1 MGRRIQE
8 CYYCN
13 LDKPTHG
20 WGLCGSCYKGLRTN
34 PDYIPKHKRPEKEC
48 KICGGKYWAKDL
60 CVKHYNQTPEA
71 KARTKRS
78 KTKPENKAKSRIR
91 VMEWYYKN
99 RDRQLIKMREGRE
112 NKTPEQIEK
121 ERLRGKQRTDNGE
134 YKNDNKTP
142 EQIEK
147 NKLYNAIWRKNN
159 PTYQSDWA
167 KNNPVSI
174 YKSAKKYAEKH
185 SSFYNKMS
193 LKAWGDIIKRIWNN
207 CIICGSTEKLEA
219 HHVKP
224 RAQFPELALE
234 IDNGITLCKKC
245 HNEITQL
252 LKKYTPSRLHYRY
265 IV

>member
-20 WGLCGSCYKGLRTN
+20 WGLCASCYISLRRN
-34 PDYIPKHKRPEKEC
+34 PDYIPKHKRPEKKC
-48 KICGGKYWAKDL
+48 KICGGKYHALDL

-71 KARTKRS
+71 KASTKRS
-78 KTKPENKAKSRIR
+78 KAKPKNKAKQKIR
-91 VMEWYYKN
+91 TKKWRENNREHDLKRMNDYYHNVRKN
-99 RDRQLIKMREGRE
+99 SEKEKLRNKQRTTNGEFKNE
-112 NKTPEQIEK
+112 NKTPEAIEK
-121 ERLRGKQRTDNGE
+121 D
-134 YKNDNKTP
+134 
-142 EQIEK
+142 
-147 NKLYNAIWRKNN
+147 KLYGAIWRKNN

-167 KNNPVSI
+167 KDNPVSI

-185 SSFYNKMS
+185 SSFYTKMS

-207 CIICGSTEKLEA
+207 CIVCGSTEKLEA

-224 RAQFPELALE
+224 KAQFPELALE

-252 LKKYTPSRLHYRY
+252 LKRY
-265 IV
+265 YA

>member
-34 PDYIPKHKRPEKEC
+34 PDYIPKHKRPEKKC
-48 KICGGKYWAKDL
+48 KICGSKYWAKDL

-78 KTKPENKAKSRIR
+78 KAKPENKAKSRIR
-91 VMEWYYKN
+91 FMEWYYKN
-99 RDRQLIKMREGRE
+99 RDRQLIKMRERQE
-112 NKTPEQIEK
+112 NLTPEQIEK
-121 ERLRGKQRTDNGE
+121 ERLRNKQRTANGE
-134 YKNDNKTP
+134 FKNENKTP
-142 EQIEK
+142 EAIEK
-147 NKLYNAIWRKNN
+147 DKFYGAIWRKNN

-174 YKSAKKYAEKH
+174 YKSAKKYTEKH
-185 SSFYNKMS
+185 SSFYTKMD
-193 LKAWGDIIKRIWNN
+193 LKAWGGVIKHIWNN

-252 LKKYTPSRLHYRY
+252 LKKYYA
-265 IV
+265 